1 VTSPSS
7 ERRERIAKALR
18 DDFGKLFGLPSAQ
31 VDPAE
36 SFLALGA
43 DSLFLIRASR
53 TVQERFGVRVSFRR
67 MLDEVNTVNALA
79 TLLDAE
85 LPADEAP
92 APAAAAPPPAMHV
105 TPSPAILPAVQA
117 GGDDGALR
125 RILAQQMELM
135 SLQLEAL
142 GGQAAPAGVGMMT
155 SPSSVAAAPVVT
167 ATVEAPETADD
178 AADEED
184 GDGIALDARQAAHL
198 EALATRLSARVSGSR
213 AAAEANRA
221 RLADAAGRARF
232 RLPWKALIHPLQVE
246 RGEGARVWDV
256 DGNEYVDLAL
266 DGGALLF
273 GHTPDFI
280 SSAVR
285 DALAAGLRA
294 GARTALAGEVAALVA
309 ELTGAERVCFTAS
322 RTEAVMAALR
332 LARAVT
338 ERPRVVLFAGADH
351 GTFDG
356 TLARRLGLGGSTGAL
371 PGVPGIPA
379 GMLQDVM
386 VLEHGDP
393 AALETLRARGAE
405 VAAVLVEPFRGGRP
419 GADPGEFL
427 RALAAVCRDTGA
439 ALVLDETATGFRAA
453 AGGAQARFGVRADL
467 AVYGGVPGSGLP
479 LGIVAGRAAYL
490 APVDGGEWS
499 YGDDSFPL
507 SPTTRVAGLGGEHP
521 LALAAARA
529 ALLHLKAGGTAL
541 LEGVHALAAALAERL
556 RDTFARR
563 GAPLRV
569 QAFGADLRIGFPAEM
584 RAVDEALFHL
594 HLRERGVHVAEG
606 RVLHLSTAHREADV
620 DAVANAVDATVAA
633 MQADGFLG
641 ATAAAVPAEPIVAP
655 AVAAAVVPVL
665 PVALPITTV
674 RDEVVAPSAACPGR
688 RRSCPALSACPG
700 ATACGLARIAAGV
713 REVPLTAGQRDLW
726 LLSQLGDDASR
737 ACHESVVVRLRGAF
751 DADALRGAVRELVVR
766 HDALRTAF
774 SPAGDVQRIHPPESI
789 TVEVE
794 MVDVAGDGDG
804 EARLTAALEAEVRAP
819 FDLTRAPILRA
830 RVFRLGEEDHTVCLV
845 MHHLLSDGW
854 SNGVLL
860 RELNALYAAAEAGI
874 PADLPPVDR
883 PAAAGDADRA
893 EEDAALEFWR
903 GELDG
908 AAVVDL
914 PADAPRRSPRRFAG
928 ALERQPL
935 DPTLT
940 RRLAQ
945 VGEAHGATAFAV
957 MLAAFRLFLH
967 RLSGQEDLV
976 AGAVAAGTQRMDGG
990 DAVGSYVDVLPLRSR
1005 LEGDPTFAALLA
1017 DARGRLADAVEHGGV
1032 SLARL
1037 GQALALPRDP
1047 SRPPVVAAVLNF
1059 HRSAGTRF
1067 PFGLA
1072 EGEALAVHNGGA
1084 KFELAV
1090 AAVETAAGVRLE
1102 WEYRADL
1109 FEPETVRGWMDA
1121 FRALLQAVA
1130 EHPERR
1136 ASELEMVSAEA
1147 RELVL
1152 GAWSGAGQPAATAPA
1167 VHLAVAAQAARTP
1180 GADAVICGGRML
1192 TYAELDA
1199 RAGRLAAR
1207 LRRLG
1212 VVAETRVALCLD
1224 RAPEMV
1230 VAMLAVLKAG
1240 GAYVPVD
1247 PEYPADRKAWM
1258 LADSGAKV
1266 LLTQPHLRD
1275 DLPHSDARVVVLEA
1289 DAAADETEPGLAAEA
1304 DVSPAALAYVL
1315 YTSGST
1321 GRPKGVEVTHG
1332 ALANHMA
1339 WMRRAFP
1346 LGADG
1351 AVLQKTP
1358 FAFDA
1363 SVWEFW
1369 APLLEGARLVLAAPG
1384 AHRAPA
1390 ALVTAMRAEGITT
1403 LQAVPTLLRA
1413 LAEAPGLEDCRALR
1427 RIYAGGEALERALTA
1442 RLHERLPQVEVVN
1455 LYGPTE
1461 SCIDASFHRCGADGA
1476 GAGEPIGRPVD
1487 GVRLYVL
1494 DGALRPLPHGIAGE
1508 LCVGGVQVARGY
1520 ARRAALTA
1528 ERFVPDP
1535 FSGAAGARMYR
1546 TGDRARWKE
1555 VRECESAKVRESN
1568 GSAEVRECGSALD
1581 PRDSERTL
1589 VLSHS
1594 RTAVLE
1600 YLGRTDFQVKVR
1612 GFRVELGEVE
1622 AALQALPGVRAA
1634 AAGVHGEGDAA
1645 RLVAWIVADGH
1656 APAAAE
1662 LRAGLRRTLPD
1673 GMLPAAF
1680 VAVDALPLTP
1690 SGKLDRRALPAPGD
1704 AAETFVPPSTPA
1716 EETIAALWTEVLGT
1730 ERVGANDDFFALG
1743 GHSLAAMAM
1752 LARVEDVFG
1761 VALPLGALFDNP
1773 TVAGLAAAVEALRP
1787 AGDDDEMAAIERILR
1802 EIEALPQDDRSAAL
1816 SSD

>member
-1 VTSPSS
+1 MTSPSTD
-7 ERRERIAKALR
+7 RRARIAQALR
-18 DDFGKLFGLPSAQ
+18 DDFGRLFGLPAAQ

-53 TVQERFGVRVSFRR
+53 TVQERFGVRISFRR

-79 TLLDAE
+79 TLLDTE
-85 LPADEAP
+85 LPAEEAP
-92 APAAAAPPPAMHV
+92 VAAPPSAPMHV
-105 TPSPAILPAVQA
+105 IPSPAIAPLQAVQG

-125 RILAQQMELM
+125 HILAQQMELM

-142 GGQAAPAGVGMMT
+142 GGQPAPVGMGMMA
-155 SPSSVAAAPVVT
+155 SPSPVAAAPV
-167 ATVEAPETADD
+167 ASSTVEAIDSADD
-178 AADEED
+178 KADDEDEE
-184 GDGIALDARQAAHL
+184 GIALDARQAAHL
-198 EALATRLSARVSGSR
+198 EALTARLSARVAGSR
-213 AAAEANRA
+213 AAAEANRGH
-221 RLADAAGRARF
+221 LADAAGRARF
-232 RLPWKALIHPLQVE
+232 RLPWKTLIHPLQIE

-256 DGNEYVDLAL
+256 DGNAYVDLAL

-273 GHTPDFI
+273 GHTPEFI
-280 SSAVR
+280 AHAVR
-285 DALAAGLRA
+285 DALAAGMRA

-338 ERPRVVLFAGADH
+338 ERPRVAIFAGADH
-351 GTFDG
+351 GAFDG

-371 PGVPGIPA
+371 PSVPGIPA

-453 AGGAQARFGVRADL
+453 IGGAQARFGVRADL
-467 AVYGGVPGSGLP
+467 AVYGVPGAGLP

-499 YGDDSFPL
+499 FGDDSFPL

-529 ALLHLKAGGTAL
+529 ALLHLKAGGPAL
-541 LEGVHALAAALAERL
+541 LDGVHALAAALAERL
-556 RDTFARR
+556 CESFARL

-584 RAVDEALFHL
+584 SAVDEALFHL

-606 RVLHLSTAHREADV
+606 RVLHLSTAHGEAEV
-620 DAVANAVDATVAA
+620 DAVAEAVDAAVAA
-633 MQADGFLG
+633 LQADGFLG
-641 ATAAAVPAEPIVAP
+641 ATAAAVPATPIDLP
-655 AVAAAVVPVL
+655 AAVPA
-665 PVALPITTV
+665 PALPITAASV
-674 RDEVVAPSAACPGR
+674 EPVAPSAACPGR
-688 RRSCPALSACPG
+688 RRSCPALDACPG
-700 ATACGLARIAAGV
+700 AAACSQARIEAGV
-713 REVPLTAGQRDLW
+713 REVPLTAAQRDLW
-726 LLSQLGDDASR
+726 LLSKLGDDASR

-751 DADALRGAVRELVVR
+751 DADALRTAVRELVAR

-774 SPAGDVQRIHPPESI
+774 SPAGDVQRIHPPESV
-789 TVEVE
+789 TAEVE
-794 MVDVAGDGDG
+794 TVDVAGDGDR

-819 FDLTRAPILRA
+819 LDLARAPILRV

-860 RELNALYAAAEAGI
+860 RELGALYAAAEAGI
-874 PADLPPVDR
+874 PAGLPPADR
-883 PAAAGDADRA
+883 PAAATETGAA
-893 EEDAALEFWR
+893 EADAALDWWR

-908 AAVVDL
+908 ASVVDL
-914 PADAPRRSPRRFAG
+914 PADAPRPSPRRFAG

-935 DPTLT
+935 DPALT
-940 RRLAQ
+940 RRLAR
-945 VGEAHGATAFAV
+945 VGEVHGATSFAV
-957 MLAAFRLFLH
+957 LLAAFRIFLH
-967 RLSGQEDLV
+967 RLSGQDDLV

-1017 DARGRLADAVEHGGV
+1017 DARGRLADAVERGGV

-1067 PFGLA
+1067 PFGRA
-1072 EGEALAVHNGGA
+1072 EGETLAVHNGGA

-1121 FRALLQAVA
+1121 FGALLEAVA
-1130 EHPERR
+1130 DHPERR
-1136 ASELEMVSAEA
+1136 VSELEMVSSEA
-1147 RELVL
+1147 RAVVL
-1152 GAWSGAGQPAATAPA
+1152 GAWSGAGQPVVTAPA

-1180 GADAVICGGRML
+1180 DAQAVIFGGRTL
-1192 TYAELDA
+1192 RYAELDA

-1212 VVAETRVALCLD
+1212 VTAETRVALCLD

-1258 LADSGAKV
+1258 LADSGAQV
-1266 LLTQPHLRD
+1266 VLTQPHLRD

-1289 DAAADETEPGLAAEA
+1289 DAAADATEPVLAAET
-1304 DVSPAALAYVL
+1304 DVSPDALAYVL

-1390 ALVTAMRAEGITT
+1390 ALVAAMRDEDITT

-1413 LAEAPGLEDCRALR
+1413 LAEAPGLEACTALR
-1427 RIYAGGEALERALTA
+1427 RLYAGGEALERALTA
-1442 RLHERLPQVEVVN
+1442 RLKERLPEVEVVN

-1461 SCIDASFHRCGADGA
+1461 SCIDASFHRCGGEGA
-1476 GAGEPIGRPVD
+1476 GAGEPIGRAVD

-1520 ARRAALTA
+1520 ARHAALTA

-1535 FSGAAGARMYR
+1535 FSGAPGARMYR

-1555 VRECESAKVRESN
+1555 SAEVRECESARDSRE
-1568 GSAEVRECGSALD
+1568 
-1581 PRDSERTL
+1581 SERTL
-1589 VLSHS
+1589 ALPHF

-1645 RLVAWIVADGH
+1645 RLVAWIVADGE

-1673 GMLPAAF
+1673 GMLPSAF
-1680 VAVDALPLTP
+1680 VAVDAFPLTP

-1704 AAETFVPPSTPA
+1704 AAETFVAPSTPA
-1716 EETIAALWTEVLGT
+1716 EETLAALWAEVLGA
-1730 ERVGANDDFFALG
+1730 ERVGANDDFFMLG

-1761 VALPLGALFDNP
+1761 VALPLGALFDHP